1 MALQVTPPLQE
12 MRILLADDNRTNR
25 KVTLAQLRTLGFFAA
40 DAVETGLDRSRAA
53 SVIYVHLRNQS
64 GSPFGHVRQ
73 AGWQTFRIQGGID
86 STTFAKRKLGISLPS
101 TYPALAVL

>member
-1 MALQVTPPLQE
+1 MNGVIG
-12 MRILLADDNRTNR
+12 M
-25 KVTLAQLRTLGFFAA
+25 
-40 DAVETGLDRSRAA
+40 TGLMLHGDLNPQQREFAETIRASGETRAA

-64 GSPFGHVRQ
+64 GRPFGHVRQ